1 MKATQLEQMK
11 EDYSYIMETKERTK
25 EQINQGEEVCKHLMQ
40 LFFEI
45 SQILTP
51 GKWYCKIIY
60 RCYLYMCTYIKIVTF
75 LCVFYLQGMY

>member
-25 EQINQGEEVCKHLMQ
+25 EQINQGEEVCKHLIQ

-45 SQILTP
+45 MFLYKMLHVCSFFISP
-51 GKWYCKIIY
+51 FGK
-60 RCYLYMCTYIKIVTF
+60 
-75 LCVFYLQGMY
+75 

>member
-40 LFFEI
+40 LF
-45 SQILTP
+45 
-51 GKWYCKIIY
+51 
-60 RCYLYMCTYIKIVTF
+60 
-75 LCVFYLQGMY
+75 

>member
-40 LFFEI
+40 I
-45 SQILTP
+45 
-51 GKWYCKIIY
+51 
-60 RCYLYMCTYIKIVTF
+60 F
-75 LCVFYLQGMY
+75 LRSVKFL